1 MLAIGTVVILGFT
14 IGITVM
20 LAPQAAAVFG
30 DRIHEFTEIGTSAHM
45 RFVTPFWL
53 MSDVLARVPSAFALG
68 IGSGA
73 SEAIYLPYLYNVN
86 TPIKVLLEYGLPAL
100 ISYLALFLLNER
112 TPAQRALVLPAMIMF
127 LFAGGYQQFPPVL
140 FLILLLLCTARL
152 TPTAL

>member
-1 MLAIGTVVILGFT
+1 
-14 IGITVM
+14 
-20 LAPQAAAVFG
+20 
-30 DRIHEFTEIGTSAHM
+30 
-45 RFVTPFWL
+45 
-53 MSDVLARVPSAFALG
+53 
-68 IGSGA
+68 
-73 SEAIYLPYLYNVN
+73 VN